1 MKREIRL
8 HNSPQQD
15 ILFPRL
21 SLVLLD
27 IFVVH
32 VAFNALVPRDIK
44 LLLNVV
50 QVLKNGYVSVNKQKS
65 STPDMTGEGF
75 INWKTD
81 WLTNQLAFHLTVRLV
96 YDSYVSPTDE
106 VISWLVAYL
115 KLVGRPSTSQLVG
128 WCVDNAWV
136 GGKKKPN
143 AWVGGRPVN

>member
-96 YDSYVSPTDE
+96 YDTSR
-106 VISWLVAYL
+106 WLT
-115 KLVGRPSTSQLVG
+115 KWSI
-128 WCVDNAWV
+128 D
-136 GGKKKPN
+136 
-143 AWVGGRPVN
+143 